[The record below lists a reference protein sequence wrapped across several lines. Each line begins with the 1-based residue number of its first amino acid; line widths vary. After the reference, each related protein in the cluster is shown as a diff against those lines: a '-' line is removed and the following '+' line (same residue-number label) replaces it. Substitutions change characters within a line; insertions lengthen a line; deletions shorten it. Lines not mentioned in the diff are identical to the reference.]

1 MTVDLLYSGTEDALR
16 ESLRALLSAI
26 CPPSRVSAA
35 YDGDTSIGLDVW
47 RGVSEALDLP
57 AIGIP
62 EALGGSGANP
72 REIAVVME
80 ELGRVVA
87 PIPFLTSAVIATR
100 TLLAAGGDDQVRSL
114 VTGSRIAALA
124 VPFTTIGGLG
134 RPLPSVNAGRV
145 RGTVRAVAGA
155 ESAGLLLVP
164 ALDGEV
170 LTLQAVEPQSPTTRV
185 RTRTSLDMTRPISDL
200 TFDAALA
207 TEVARDEAAEAAI
220 RAGLIVG
227 SAMLASEQ
235 VGVAEACLETTVAY
249 VKQRHQFGRPVGSF
263 QAVKHRLAR
272 LWIEVNS
279 ARAAARNAAVLVDG
293 RDGAALT
300 AVAIAQAHCSDVA
313 VLAAEEGIQLHGG
326 IGMTWE
332 HPTHLYLKRAM
343 ADQLALG
350 TSAQYRA
357 RLARKHD
364 L

>member
-1 MTVDLLYSGTEDALR
+1 
-16 ESLRALLSAI
+16 
-26 CPPSRVSAA
+26 
-35 YDGDTSIGLDVW
+35 
-47 RGVSEALDLP
+47 
-57 AIGIP
+57 
-62 EALGGSGANP
+62 
-72 REIAVVME
+72 
-80 ELGRVVA
+80 
-87 PIPFLTSAVIATR
+87 
-100 TLLAAGGDDQVRSL
+100 
-114 VTGSRIAALA
+114 
-124 VPFTTIGGLG
+124 
-134 RPLPSVNAGRV
+134 
-145 RGTVRAVAGA
+145 VAGA